1 MLRLSDAHRA
11 FHLPDDTSL
20 PVLRGVSMSVGPGDC
35 VAVLG
40 RSGAGK
46 STLLSVLG
54 LLEPIDSGAFEID
67 GVDPAALSDV
77 AVSRLRGSAFGFV
90 FQRSFLLGHLT
101 AAENVEIPLLHQAG
115 YEGARER
122 RRKVREALERVGIT
136 HRSSH
141 VPRKLSGGE
150 QQLVAIARALVRGP
164 RYLLADEPTGD
175 LDPETGE
182 RTVRLL
188 ASFAMEEN
196 RGVVMVTHDTELAR
210 LFARRLLL
218 RDGQLE
224 ELTQ

>member
-1 MLRLSDAHRA
+1 MLELSDAHRT
-11 FHLPDDTSL
+11 FRLPDNSSL
-20 PVLRGVSMSVGPGDC
+20 AVLRGASLSVGPGDC

-54 LLEPIDSGAFEID
+54 LLEPIDSGSLAID
-67 GVDPAALSDV
+67 GVDPAALTDV
-77 AVSRLRGSAFGFV
+77 AISRLRGSTFGFV

-101 AAENVEIPLLHQAG
+101 AAENVEIPLLHQER
-115 YEGARER
+115 YVGARER
-122 RRKVREALERVGIT
+122 RHRVIEALDRVGIT

-188 ASFAMEEN
+188 ASIAKDEN
-196 RGVVMVTHDTELAR
+196 RGVVMVTHDVELAR

-218 RDGQLE
+218 RDGELD